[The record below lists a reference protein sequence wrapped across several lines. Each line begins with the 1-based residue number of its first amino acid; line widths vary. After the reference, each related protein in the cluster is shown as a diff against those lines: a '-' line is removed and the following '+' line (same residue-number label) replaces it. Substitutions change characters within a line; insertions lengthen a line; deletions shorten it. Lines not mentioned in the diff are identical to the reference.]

1 MTNHDGPGVL
11 DTPLEPVIGLVEGET
26 RWRSMTVCA
35 LAGLLAFATP
45 ASAGAWKHEVVPN
58 NGDELTYREN
68 GKLLFYLGCGR
79 GFALHVKYLGEA
91 KREGEAD
98 IAIST
103 SRGRMTFNGGFEDP
117 EVFDG
122 TDFWQAYL
130 GYQHSDPQVFG
141 RKWNATKARLLNML
155 DSHGPIT
162 VSAGRNSY
170 QLPAIDAGA
179 WHKALEACK
188 N

>member
-1 MTNHDGPGVL
+1 MNG
-11 DTPLEPVIGLVEGET
+11 
-26 RWRSMTVCA
+26 A
-35 LAGLLAFATP
+35 LKRIAGLAAIGGIALTSAAI
-45 ASAGAWKHEVVPN
+45 AGAWKHEVVPN

-79 GFALHVKYLGEA
+79 GFALHVKYPGEA

-117 EVFDG
+117 DVFDG

-141 RKWNATKARLLNML
+141 KKWNATKTRLLNML
-155 DSHGPIT
+155 DSNGPVT

-179 WHKALEACK
+179 WHKGLETCK